1 MSEKAPQSGVLN
13 KRVEIIPD
21 NVPVLSLVGQ
31 ETMEQKLKSLRRL
44 YQLPHSPRQ
53 AI

>member
-1 MSEKAPQSGVLN
+1 MSEKAPQSRVLN
-13 KRVEIIPD
+13 KGVELIPD

-31 ETMEQKLKSLRRL
+31 ETMEQKMKSLGRF
-44 YQLPHSPRQ
+44 YQLPHSPSQ